1 MLLHIFTY
9 SGLINNMGNYIIFLI
24 LIITSILVILF
35 RFKDYPKIKI
45 LVNEKFKEI
54 NESNLENKNNDN
66 SNIEKLC
73 DNRENVKNLEIINDN
88 NNGEEISKDIVM
100 IKNNKR
106 YMHNTMNTNG
116 EITDKTNRKLESKNQ
131 NTIIDVKN
139 IKNTKNNDSP
149 NNNNACYKKNF
160 NK

>member
-88 NNGEEISKDIVM
+88 NNGE
-100 IKNNKR
+100 
-106 YMHNTMNTNG
+106 
-116 EITDKTNRKLESKNQ
+116 
-131 NTIIDVKN
+131 
-139 IKNTKNNDSP
+139 
-149 NNNNACYKKNF
+149 
-160 NK
+160 